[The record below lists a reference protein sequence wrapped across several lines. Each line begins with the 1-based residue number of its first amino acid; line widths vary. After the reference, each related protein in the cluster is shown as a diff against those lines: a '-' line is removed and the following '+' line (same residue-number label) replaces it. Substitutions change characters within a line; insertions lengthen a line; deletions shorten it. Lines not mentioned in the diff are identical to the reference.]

1 MNKND
6 NRKKQMNRVSLTN
19 VLSILVTLY
28 NDFLEKGQGPRF
40 NVTKGIEPSYWA
52 QSIIKPCFNDMI
64 IHPYFPF
71 QIIN

>member
-28 NDFLEKGQGPRF
+28 NDFLEKG
-40 NVTKGIEPSYWA
+40 
-52 QSIIKPCFNDMI
+52 
-64 IHPYFPF
+64 
-71 QIIN
+71 